1 MLSIKS
7 TDSVQIKRIENTPGF
22 DGHAMR
28 AVAYWPHLMP
38 DIDPNDVNSVNQI
51 AGKGHKYEK
60 LRGKSKAP
68 TFAMTYQGTWLT
80 LVKNCGFP
88 EKEAKEV
95 EERFRNLYKVSIDWV
110 SQKLDEA
117 SKCGYITGAFGLRV
131 RTPLLHQV
139 VRGTKKTPSEAEAE
153 GRTAGN
159 ALGQSFCL
167 LNSRAAS
174 EFMGKVRKSQH
185 RTHIRPCAQIHDAQ
199 YYLIPDDLDVLMY
212 VNEHLVKAVQWQDH
226 PDIAHPEVGL
236 GGEVSIF
243 YPSWEKEIVIPNGAT
258 QEEVLN
264 IIAEKTSEPN
274 PA

>member
-1 MLSIKS
+1 
-7 TDSVQIKRIENTPGF
+7 
-22 DGHAMR
+22 
-28 AVAYWPHLMP
+28 
-38 DIDPNDVNSVNQI
+38 
-51 AGKGHKYEK
+51 
-60 LRGKSKAP
+60 
-68 TFAMTYQGTWLT
+68 
-80 LVKNCGFP
+80 
-88 EKEAKEV
+88 
-95 EERFRNLYKVSIDWV
+95 
-110 SQKLDEA
+110 
-117 SKCGYITGAFGLRV
+117 
-131 RTPLLHQV
+131 
-139 VRGTKKTPSEAEAE
+139 
-153 GRTAGN
+153 
-159 ALGQSFCL
+159 
-167 LNSRAAS
+167 
-174 EFMGKVRKSQH
+174 MGKVRKSQH